1 MIPKTPRDWLRWIKS
16 LDDRPPKLTK
26 MTKRRIAPL
35 TEITAEVALGM
46 LELHKIGAKE
56 FCLSEI
62 KDRIGRDVSDSSM
75 LFLREKEFATIC
87 ENSKAGKYW
96 YKLTD
101 FGILESMEI
110 ERRLTDL
117 LKKAEIAIERG
128 IAK

>member
-1 MIPKTPRDWLRWIKS
+1 MPKTPRDWLRWIRS

-26 MTKRRIAPL
+26 MTNRRIAPL
-35 TEITAEVALGM
+35 TETTAEVALGM
-46 LELHKIGAKE
+46 LELHREGAPD
-56 FCLSEI
+56 FCIAEI
-62 KDRIGRDVSDSSM
+62 QTRIGRKVSDSSI
-75 LFLREKEFATIC
+75 LFLRQKEFATIC

-101 FGILESMEI
+101 FGILESLEI

-117 LKKAEIAIERG
+117 LKKAELATERG